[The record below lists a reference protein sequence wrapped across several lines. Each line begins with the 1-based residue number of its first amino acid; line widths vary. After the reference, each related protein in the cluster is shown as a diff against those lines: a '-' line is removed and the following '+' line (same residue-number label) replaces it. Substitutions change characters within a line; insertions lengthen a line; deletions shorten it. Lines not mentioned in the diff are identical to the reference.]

1 MKRLRFTHPALY
13 IAIFTLC
20 WAIIEMLGASAGVS
34 AYQVVWTRYGVHLA
48 FMALV
53 FGPRYGTALVRTPK
67 LGQQIFGSL
76 LMLGMPLSFLW
87 ALRTMAPND
96 AWSVFWVAPLLVI
109 AIAAAM
115 RDRLGGVW
123 TTMASVC
130 GLIGAWLIY
139 KPDLGIFQP
148 AALFAFGMAL
158 CFALYMVVMRSMRQ
172 EPIMTK
178 LFHTALWV
186 FIGMSVILPSVW
198 YRPTLHGLL
207 AMIAIGVFGWFGLYA
222 LDRALEAAPA
232 AILAPVLYTELVWD
246 LLLHWRP
253 HVALGGRTDLGALL
267 IVVAACATFVWR
279 RERHA
284 ISVERVTA

>member
-1 MKRLRFTHPALY
+1 MRRLFSTHPALY

-76 LMLGMPLSFLW
+76 LMLGMPLSFIW

-96 AWSVFWVAPLLVI
+96 AWAVFWVAPLLII
-109 AIAAAM
+109 AIAAAT

-123 TTMASVC
+123 TIVASIC
-130 GLIGAWLIY
+130 GLVGAWLIY

-158 CFALYMVVMRSMRQ
+158 CFALYMIVMRSMRQ

-198 YRPTLHGLL
+198 SRPTLHGLL
-207 AMIAIGVFGWFGLYA
+207 AMSAIGVLGWFALYA
-222 LDRALEAAPA
+222 LDRALEGAPA

-246 LLLHWRP
+246 LLLHWRSD
-253 HVALGGRTDLGALL
+253 VTLGRRTDLGIVL
-267 IVVAACATFVWR
+267 IIAATLATFMWR
-279 RERHA
+279 HKRPSIAAERA
-284 ISVERVTA
+284 TA